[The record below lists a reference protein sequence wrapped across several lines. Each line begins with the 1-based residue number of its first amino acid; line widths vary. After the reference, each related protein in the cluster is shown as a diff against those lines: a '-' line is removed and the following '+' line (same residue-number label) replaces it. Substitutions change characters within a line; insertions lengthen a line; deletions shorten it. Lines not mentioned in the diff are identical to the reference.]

1 MKEIKRYAVFF
12 IIGAIGYGIIEI
24 WWRGF
29 THWSMLLAGGIC
41 FAMFSKIAEKL
52 KRVPLLIKVM
62 IFAIAVTGIE
72 LLFGMIFNVLL
83 KMNVWDYSGMDYNFK
98 GQICLTFSALWGCL
112 GMIAIPLA
120 DFLNKRLKI

>member
-12 IIGAIGYGIIEI
+12 IVGAIGYGIIEI

-41 FAMFSKIAEKL
+41 FALFSKIAEKL

-62 IFAIAVTGIE
+62 IFALAVTGIE
-72 LLFGMIFNVLL
+72 LLFGLIFNVLL
-83 KMNVWDYSGMDYNFK
+83 GMNVWDYSGMDYNFK
-98 GQICLTFSALWGCL
+98 GQICLAFSALWGCL